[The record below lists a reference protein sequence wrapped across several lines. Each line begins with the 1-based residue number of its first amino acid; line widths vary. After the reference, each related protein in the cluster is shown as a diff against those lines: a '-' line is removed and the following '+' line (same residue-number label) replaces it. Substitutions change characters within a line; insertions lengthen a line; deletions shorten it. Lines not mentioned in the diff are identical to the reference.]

1 MNYITDSK
9 QINLSSSSA
18 NISNGSK
25 NSNLLFQLPGILK
38 YDKHILY
45 NQISVIHAEIPISF
59 YVINSTNNKLY
70 INATL
75 YTLIIGNYNASTFKT
90 MLLGL
95 LPAGYTLNLN
105 TTTGIFTLSYT
116 ATFTINNN
124 STCYKIL
131 GLAKN
136 TSYTSSSN
144 SLTFPYPCNFLGVNR
159 LKIKSN
165 IILTNNID
173 TNSNGRNNILTT
185 IPVNNAQYGLIVYQN
200 LVGFKCIFPNIGLD
214 YIDVSITDEDDNELD
229 FNNIPVYITIQIDS
243 VREQLPDDSNLTH
256 IMTDT
261 VPENFIE

>member
-1 MNYITDSK
+1 M
-9 QINLSSSSA
+9 
-18 NISNGSK
+18 
-25 NSNLLFQLPGILK
+25 
-38 YDKHILY
+38 
-45 NQISVIHAEIPISF
+45 
-59 YVINSTNNKLY
+59 
-70 INATL
+70 
-75 YTLIIGNYNASTFKT
+75 
-90 MLLGL
+90 
-95 LPAGYTLNLN
+95 
-105 TTTGIFTLSYT
+105 
-116 ATFTINNN
+116 
-124 STCYKIL
+124 
-131 GLAKN
+131 
-136 TSYTSSSN
+136 
-144 SLTFPYPCNFLGVNR
+144 TFPYPCNFLGVNR